1 MQVKMKEKIREEIYK
16 YVNSLDMS
24 SEEMSIIDT
33 YITDMLDMLTP
44 IIDMQE
50 NILSDDKKI
59 NDLKQLILANLGD
72 SFEPKTN

>member
-1 MQVKMKEKIREEIYK
+1 MKEKIREEIYK
-16 YVNSLDMS
+16 YVNTLDMS
-24 SEEMSIIDT
+24 SEEISVIDT

-50 NILSDDKKI
+50 DILSDDKKI

>member
-1 MQVKMKEKIREEIYK
+1 MKEKIREEIYK

>member
-1 MQVKMKEKIREEIYK
+1 MKEKIREEIYK
-16 YVNSLDMS
+16 YVKTLDMS
-24 SEEMSIIDT
+24 SEEISVIDT

-50 NILSDDKKI
+50 DILSDDKKI